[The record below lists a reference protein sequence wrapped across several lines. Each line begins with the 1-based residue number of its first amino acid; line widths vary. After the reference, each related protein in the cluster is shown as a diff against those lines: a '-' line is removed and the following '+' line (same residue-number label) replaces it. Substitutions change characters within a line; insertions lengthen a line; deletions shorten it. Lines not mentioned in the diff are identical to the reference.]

1 MAQSCS
7 VPRVSALHCV
17 ASAATGPTAPPLPRS
32 PVDMV
37 DAAAAAVLAAL
48 AAGHQRQRLDLLLPV
63 NEKEA
68 DFMATE
74 ADDYPCSLMR
84 EYEACCSLTQSL
96 LQRLL
101 PPDARLLLRRIDD
114 GGVEGEPCAVIYPE
128 SKASPPL
135 PPCPSPPALP
145 ALQHRWGLQVDADMH
160 GLGHDLHTRELSSC
174 MLNDCQ

>member
-1 MAQSCS
+1 
-7 VPRVSALHCV
+7 
-17 ASAATGPTAPPLPRS
+17 
-32 PVDMV
+32 MV
-37 DAAAAAVLAAL
+37 DAAAVAVRAAL

-84 EYEACCSLTQSL
+84 EYEACCSLTRSL

-101 PPDARLLLRRIDD
+101 PPDTRLLLRRIDD

-128 SKASPPL
+128 SKASRLRPS
-135 PPCPSPPALP
+135 PSPPARTPP
-145 ALQHRWGLQVDADMH
+145 ALRH
-160 GLGHDLHTRELSSC
+160 GCGGGSRAPV
-174 MLNDCQ
+174 